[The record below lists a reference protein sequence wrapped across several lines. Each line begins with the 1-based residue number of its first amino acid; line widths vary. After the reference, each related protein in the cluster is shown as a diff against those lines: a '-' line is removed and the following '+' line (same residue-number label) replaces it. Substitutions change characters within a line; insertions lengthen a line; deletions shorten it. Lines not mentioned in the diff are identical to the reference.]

1 MKYCKW
7 NFKVNAIRCWLND
20 DLHQGAIFQIK
31 SNYFA
36 YCWLVALSTMYSCSS
51 SVNILYWYINELHCI
66 SGTFIFIMVLYII
79 LQNITKMKIQF
90 FDILI
95 NTLPIY
101 LTYFLWQLFR
111 VLFVERSFEFIIR
124 ILSFSTFFIFLLI
137 NYLSLSTNMKT
148 VSQSFIKTYLQK

>member
-7 NFKVNAIRCWLND
+7 NFKVNAIRGWLND
-20 DLHQGAIFQIK
+20 DLHQGAIFQVQ

-36 YCWLVALSTMYSCSS
+36 YCWLVALSTIYSCSS
-51 SVNILYWYINELHCI
+51 SVSIVSWYINELHCI
-66 SGTFIFIMVLYII
+66 PGTFILYII
-79 LQNITKMKIQF
+79 LQNMTKMKIQF

-101 LTYFLWQLFR
+101 LTYFFWQLFR
-111 VLFVERSFEFIIR
+111 VLFVERSFELIR
-124 ILSFSTFFIFLLI
+124 ILSFSTFFIFFLI